1 MTGVFM
7 MSDLYSTVL
16 GSLNDVDD
24 GHSLRRCCC
33 LRNDVGE
40 IDDDDDDA
48 MMMMLMEIANATT
61 TATRTLLRRRATLLD
76 DDDCG
81 ASLSSDKLSS
91 CWQLCKFL
99 IERSP
104 LSPPTTICNNTVS
117 RAASSRRYGHWSWSL
132 RQIAGQLRPSALWR
146 T

>member
-1 MTGVFM
+1 M

-48 MMMMLMEIANATT
+48 MMMILMEIANATI
-61 TATRTLLRRRATLLD
+61 TATRTLLRRRAATLIEEY
-76 DDDCG
+76 CG
-81 ASLSSDKLSS
+81 ASLSLDKLSS

-99 IERSP
+99 MNVR
-104 LSPPTTICNNTVS
+104 LSPRPPSV
-117 RAASSRRYGHWSWSL
+117 RGMQSSRIIDGHWSWSL
-132 RQIAGQLRPSALWR
+132 MVIAARQ
-146 T
+146 

>member
-1 MTGVFM
+1 M

-48 MMMMLMEIANATT
+48 MMMILMEIANATI
-61 TATRTLLRRRATLLD
+61 TATRTLLRRRAATLIEEY
-76 DDDCG
+76 CG
-81 ASLSSDKLSS
+81 ASLSLDKLSS

-99 IERSP
+99 IERSS
-104 LSPPTTICNNTVS
+104 LSPPAL
-117 RAASSRRYGHWSWSL
+117 RARHAVFSDH
-132 RQIAGQLRPSALWR
+132 
-146 T
+146 